1 MLSEY
6 CRRYFLLS
14 FISLLPVPLLH
25 SQTPPSHHYT
35 ISDGLASSTVF
46 DIMQDQDGFLWFATL
61 NGLSR
66 FDGKRFTTF
75 RTIDGLNANLITS
88 LLEGEDGALYIATY
102 EKGINVLR
110 DGRIEN
116 YCSEINGEAFT
127 TSYLLEDRDRF
138 YSSRREGQINVIM
151 KHPSAALPH
160 STILVRPL
168 VLNRLARVS
177 GDTILALTTTGLF
190 TLKDDALT
198 RLHVNGLPE
207 TAVYSLA
214 SRKDG
219 SYLLGTKNTIWQIH
233 NNTVVR
239 TIRINLF
246 ENDNDINAILS
257 DRHGNIWFSIVNRGL
272 FFIPGGSR
280 EIIDMGKKMD
290 LQNTLVN
297 HFFED
302 REGNIW
308 VSTFGKGVYCLN
320 NLYLRSFDE
329 HDGMSSNN
337 VYSIVKERPGR
348 LLIGTFNG
356 INILERGVF
365 DRIQTGSQPTVTEYI
380 YGIKQVDDH
389 IYVSGDFGQRGF
401 TGERI
406 KLSHKGMKLHLYS
419 HPSFCKTSNGLFL
432 FGTWINGL
440 WTQRGMNGRINEL
453 PPYSIFGDSAQSNRV
468 NEIMEDTKKNI
479 WVGTTLGLCKLS
491 GLPGDRSV
499 WRKSFFPD
507 DPVLNSKI
515 LAINQV
521 NEHHVWFAGER
532 GIALYNLESD
542 SMTSYTTL
550 LGHDVSTATSL
561 VSDARNRIWIGT
573 MRGLYLYDGTFMK
586 YLNRRTGLPSGEVFS
601 LRYDRSENVLYVGTS
616 NGISFLDVD
625 VFDRSLSPLLHVKLN
640 SIKAGDSVYTR
651 YTNLV
656 FEPDQNNVTI
666 SFAAPS
672 FSSPASVMYAY
683 RLKDEWVE
691 TEYNFLNLISLQRG
705 TYEIQIK
712 ARSQNTDW
720 GQPASL
726 TFEVKPL
733 FVETLWF
740 NLGILVIIGLVSLS
754 LVTWRLKRRAEKS
767 REQLELTE
775 RINELKHQALSALMN
790 PHFIFNSLNSVQ
802 YLINSQRNEEANDY
816 IAMMARLI
824 RKNLETAGRGFIL
837 LSEEIDRLRLYLDL
851 EKLRFQERFTYEI
864 VTGNDVDV
872 GSVMIPNMIIQPFVE
887 NTLWHGI
894 IDSGNTGLVTI
905 SFTFEDVEIDS
916 ITCRSFIIKVT
927 DNGVG
932 LQEAKKHKKEDHT
945 SRGIQIIEER
955 LRLLSTKSQ
964 LPQPIMFEDLSSR
977 DGTSHGTE
985 VIISLPPPLYKTVT
999 PESAAGSP
1007 PSLPGE

>member
-14 FISLLPVPLLH
+14 LISLLPVFLLH
-25 SQTPPSHHYT
+25 SQTPPAHHYT

-46 DIMQDQDGFLWFATL
+46 DIMQDRDGFLWFATL

-75 RTIDGLNANLITS
+75 RTNDGLNANMITS
-88 LLEGEDGALYIATY
+88 LVEGENGSLYIATY
-102 EKGINVLR
+102 EKGINVLQ

-116 YCSEINGEAFT
+116 YCSEIRGEGFA
-127 TSYLLEDRDRF
+127 TSYLLDDQDRL

-151 KHPSAALPH
+151 KHPSADMPH
-160 STILVRPL
+160 YSIPPRPL
-168 VLNRLARVS
+168 QMNKLAKIPDGS
-177 GDTILALTTTGLF
+177 LLALTSTGLF
-190 TLKDDALT
+190 TLKNDALT
-198 RLHVNGLPE
+198 KFHVNGLPE

-214 SRKDG
+214 GRRDG
-219 SYLLGTKNTIWQIH
+219 SYLIGTKNTIWQIH
-233 NNTVVR
+233 NNAVVR
-239 TIRINLF
+239 TYRVNLF
-246 ENDNDINAILS
+246 ENDNDISAILS
-257 DRHGNIWFSIVNRGL
+257 DRHDNIWFSIMNRGL
-272 FFIPGGSR
+272 FFIPNGSQ
-280 EIIDMGKKMD
+280 EIVDLGSKMD
-290 LQNTLVN
+290 LQSTLVN
-297 HFFED
+297 HFVED
-302 REGNIW
+302 REGNVWI
-308 VSTFGKGVYCLN
+308 STFGKGVYCFN
-320 NLYLRSFDE
+320 NLYLRSYDD

-356 INILERGVF
+356 LNTLEHGRF
-365 DRIQTGSQPTVTEYI
+365 ERIQTGARQTATEYI

-389 IYVSGDFGQRGF
+389 IYVCGGFGN
-401 TGERI
+401 EEVI
-406 KLSHKGMKLHLYS
+406 NLSHKGMRFHLYAN
-419 HPSFCKTSNGLFL
+419 PSFCKTGNGLFL
-432 FGTWINGL
+432 FGTWLNGVWIQQGL
-440 WTQRGMNGRINEL
+440 DARINEL
-453 PPYSIFGDSAQSNRV
+453 PPYYIFGYSAQSNRV
-468 NEIMEDTKKNI
+468 NEIMEDTRKNI
-479 WVGTTLGLCKLS
+479 WVGTTLGLCKVS
-491 GLPGDRSV
+491 GLPGDRSA
-499 WRKSFFPD
+499 WQKSFFAD

-515 LAINQV
+515 VAISQV
-521 NEHHVWFAGER
+521 NEHHVWFAGDK
-532 GIALYNLESD
+532 GIARYNLESD

-561 VSDARNRIWIGT
+561 VSDARSRIWIGT
-573 MRGLYLYDGTFMK
+573 MRGLYVSDGNTMRS
-586 YLNRRTGLPSGEVFS
+586 LNSRTGLPSDEVFS
-601 LRYDRSENVLYVGTS
+601 LAYDRSENILYVGTS

-625 VFDRSLSPLLHVKLN
+625 AFDRSLSPPLQVKLN

-651 YTNLV
+651 YSGLV

-672 FSSPASVMYAY
+672 FSSPASVTYAY
-683 RLKDEWVE
+683 RVKDEWVE
-691 TEYNFLNLISLQRG
+691 TEYNFLNLISLQTG

-733 FVETLWF
+733 FIETLWF
-740 NLGILVIIGLVSLS
+740 NLGILVIVGLLSLS
-754 LVTWRLKRRAEKS
+754 VVTWRLKRRSEKN

-775 RINELKHQALSALMN
+775 RINELKHQALSAIMN

-824 RKNLETAGRGFIL
+824 RKNLETAGSGFIL
-837 LSEEIDRLRLYLDL
+837 LSEEMDRLRLYLDL
-851 EKLRFQERFTYEI
+851 EKLRFQERFSYEI
-864 VTGNDVDV
+864 VTGSDVDV

-894 IDSGNTGLVTI
+894 IDSGRTGLVTI

-916 ITCRSFIIKVT
+916 ITCRSLIIKIT
-927 DNGVG
+927 DNGIG

-955 LRLLSTKSQ
+955 LRLLSTKLQ

-985 VIISLPPPLYKTVT
+985 VIISLPPPLYKIIA
-999 PESAAGSP
+999 PESAGGSP
-1007 PSLPGE
+1007 PLLPGA

>member
-14 FISLLPVPLLH
+14 FISLLPVSLLH

-46 DIMQDQDGFLWFATL
+46 DIIQDQDGFLWFATL

-75 RTIDGLNANLITS
+75 RTNDGLNANMITS
-88 LLEGEDGALYIATY
+88 LLKGEDGALYIATY
-102 EKGINVLR
+102 ENGINVFQ
-110 DGRIEN
+110 DGRIKN
-116 YCSEINGEAFT
+116 YCSEIDGEGFA

-138 YSSRREGQINVIM
+138 YSSRREGQINVIR
-151 KHPSAALPH
+151 KHPSADLPH
-160 STILVRPL
+160 YAILVRPL

-177 GDTILALTTTGLF
+177 GDTILALTITGLF

-214 SRKDG
+214 SRNDG
-219 SYLLGTKNTIWQIH
+219 GYLIGTKNAIWQIQ

-239 TIRINLF
+239 TYGVNLF
-246 ENDNDINAILS
+246 ENDNDISAILS
-257 DRHGNIWFSIVNRGL
+257 DRHGNIWFSIMNHGL
-272 FFIPGGSR
+272 FFIPNGSR
-280 EIIDMGKKMD
+280 EIIDLGSKMD
-290 LQNTLVN
+290 LQSTLVN
-297 HFFED
+297 HFIED
-302 REGNIW
+302 REGNVWI
-308 VSTFGKGVYCLN
+308 STFGKGVYCFN
-320 NLYLRSFDE
+320 NLYLRSYDD

-356 INILERGVF
+356 LNILEHGRF
-365 DRIQTGSQPTVTEYI
+365 DRIQTGSQQTVTEYI

-389 IYVSGDFGQRGF
+389 IYVFGDFGQQ
-401 TGERI
+401 EII
-406 KLSHKGMKLHLYS
+406 KLSHKGMTLHLYP

-432 FGTWINGL
+432 FGTWVNGL

-453 PPYSIFGDSAQSNRV
+453 PLYYIFGDSAQSNRV
-468 NEIMEDTKKNI
+468 NEIMEDTGKNI
-479 WVGTTLGLCKLS
+479 WVGTTLGLCKIS
-491 GLPGDRSV
+491 GPPGDRSV

-507 DPVLNSKI
+507 DLVLNSKI
-515 LAINQV
+515 LAIRQL
-521 NEHHVWFAGER
+521 NEHEVWFAGDK

-542 SMTSYTTL
+542 SMTSYKTL

-561 VSDARNRIWIGT
+561 VSAGSNRIWIGT
-573 MRGLYLYDGTFMK
+573 MRGLYRYDGNSMR
-586 YLNRRTGLPSGEVFS
+586 YLNSQTGLPSDEVFS
-601 LRYDRSENVLYVGTS
+601 LSYDRSENVLYVGTS

-625 VFDRSLSPLLHVKLN
+625 VFDRSLSRPLQVKLN

-651 YTNLV
+651 YSNLV

-672 FSSPASVMYAY
+672 FSSPASVTYAY
-683 RLKDEWVE
+683 RLNDEWVE
-691 TEYNFLNLISLQRG
+691 TEYNFLNLISLQTG

-733 FVETLWF
+733 FIETLWF
-740 NLGILVIIGLVSLS
+740 NLGILVIVGLVSLS
-754 LVTWRLKRRAEKS
+754 LVTWRLKRREEKS

-824 RKNLETAGRGFIL
+824 RKNLETAGSGFIL
-837 LSEEIDRLRLYLDL
+837 LSEEMDRLRLYLDL
-851 EKLRFQERFTYEI
+851 EKLRFQERFSYEI
-864 VTGNDVDV
+864 VTGSDVDV
-872 GSVMIPNMIIQPFVE
+872 GSVMIPNMIVQPFVE

-894 IDSGNTGLVTI
+894 IDSGRTGLVTI

-916 ITCRSFIIKVT
+916 ITCRSLIIKIT
-927 DNGVG
+927 DNGIG

-945 SRGIQIIEER
+945 SKGIQIIEER
-955 LRLLSTKSQ
+955 LRLLSTKLQ

-977 DGTSHGTE
+977 DGHLHGTE
-985 VIISLPPPLYKTVT
+985 VIISLPPPLYKTIS
-999 PESAAGSP
+999 PESAAGSSH
-1007 PSLPGE
+1007 SLSGE